1 MSDQNAIQTGNEGS
15 LLDTFR
21 NYLIK
26 VKSGETGSLPALLGL
41 LILVTIFAVA
51 NPIFLK
57 PINFA
62 NLLTQTATVTT
73 LAMGL
78 TFVLLLGEIDLA
90 AGVTAG
96 LSAAFLAVSM
106 SNYGVAWPLAV
117 LIAISLG
124 TLVGFI
130 IGLLVAKVGIPS
142 FVVTLAVFL
151 GFQGLQL
158 VVIGKGGLIG
168 IKAGPILAIMNSPMP
183 LSFGWLL
190 LGVIFVSYLLSS
202 LFSRRKRAASGQQN
216 KPIGL
221 VIIKSLTILIL
232 GSAVIFYLNI
242 ERGPNPEIFSL
253 RGVPYVV
260 PIVMILLAGG
270 TFVLNR
276 TKFGRHVYAVGG
288 NAEAARRAGIRVAR
302 VRVTVFM
309 ICSTFAGIAGILLSS
324 RQASVDAAA
333 GRSIVLSA
341 IAAAVVGG
349 VSLFGGRGRLSDA
362 VIGGFVIAVID
373 NGLGLIGLASG
384 LNLAITGA
392 VLLLAATADAIS
404 RRKSRA
410 GN

>member
-1 MSDQNAIQTGNEGS
+1 VSNQTTIQTGNEGS
-15 LLDTFR
+15 FLDAGR
-21 NYLIK
+21 NYLNR
-26 VKSGETGSLPALLGL
+26 VKGGETGSLPALLGL
-41 LILVTIFAVA
+41 VILATIFAVA

-78 TFVLLLGEIDLA
+78 TFVLLLGEIDLS

-96 LSAAFLAVSM
+96 LSAAFLAITM
-106 SNYGVAWPLAV
+106 SEYGVAWPIAAV
-117 LIAISLG
+117 IAISLG
-124 TLVGFI
+124 MLIGLL

-142 FVVTLAVFL
+142 FVVTLAAFL
-151 GFQGLQL
+151 AFQGLQL
-158 VVIGKGGLIG
+158 VVVGKGGLIG
-168 IKAGPILAIMNSPMP
+168 IDAPPILAIMNTPMP
-183 LSFGWLL
+183 LIFGWIL
-190 LGVIFVSYLLSS
+190 LGLIILIYVGTSIYTRVQ
-202 LFSRRKRAASGQQN
+202 RAGSGQQN
-216 KPIGL
+216 KPIGIL
-221 VIIKSLTILIL
+221 VFRSIALIVVGAGFVSILNL
-232 GSAVIFYLNI
+232 
-242 ERGPNPEIFSL
+242 ERGANPAVTSL

-260 PIVMILLAGG
+260 PIVLILLAAG

-288 NAEAARRAGIRVAR
+288 NAEAARRAGIQVSR
-302 VRVTVFM
+302 VRITVFM
-309 ICSTFAGIAGILLSS
+309 ISSTFAGIAGILMAS

-349 VSLFGGRGRLSDA
+349 VSLFGGKGRLSDA

-384 LNLAITGA
+384 LNLAITGG
-392 VLLLAATADAIS
+392 VLLLAATADAITS
-404 RRKSRA
+404 RKSRTS
-410 GN
+410 

>member
-1 MSDQNAIQTGNEGS
+1 MSNQNAIQTGNEGS
-15 LLDTFR
+15 FLDAGR
-21 NYLIK
+21 NYIAR
-26 VKSGETGSLPALLGL
+26 VKGGETGSLPALLGL
-41 LILVTIFAVA
+41 MILATIFAVA

-96 LSAAFLAVSM
+96 LSAAFLAISM

-117 LIAISLG
+117 IIAISLG
-124 TLVGFI
+124 MLIGFL
-130 IGLLVAKVGIPS
+130 IGVLVAKVGIPS
-142 FVVTLAVFL
+142 FVVTLAAFL
-151 GFQGLQL
+151 AFQGLQL
-158 VVIGKGGLIG
+158 VVVGKGGLIG
-168 IKAGPILAIMNSPMP
+168 IDAPPILAIMNTPMP
-183 LSFGWLL
+183 IAFGWILL
-190 LGVIFVSYLLSS
+190 TVIVLLYVGSA
-202 LFSRRKRAASGQQN
+202 LYSRRQRIASGQLN
-216 KPIGL
+216 KPMGIL
-221 VIIKSLTILIL
+221 VFRSLTILMV
-232 GSAVIFYLNI
+232 GAGFVSFLNL
-242 ERGPNPEIFSL
+242 ERGANPAVTSL
-253 RGVPYVV
+253 KGVPYVV
-260 PIVMILLAGG
+260 PIVLILLAAG

-288 NAEAARRAGIRVAR
+288 NAEAARRAGIQVSR
-302 VRVTVFM
+302 VRIKVFM
-309 ICSTFAGIAGILLSS
+309 ISSSFAGIAGILMAS

-333 GRSIVLSA
+333 GRSIVLNA

-384 LNLAITGA
+384 LNLAITGG
-392 VLLLAATADAIS
+392 VLLLAATADAITS
-404 RRKSRA
+404 RKSRTS
-410 GN
+410 

>member
-1 MSDQNAIQTGNEGS
+1 MSNQNAIQTGNEGS
-15 LLDTFR
+15 FLEAGRDYFR
-21 NYLIK
+21 RI
-26 VKSGETGSLPALLGL
+26 KSGETGSLPALLGL
-41 LILVTIFAVA
+41 VILATIFALA

-62 NLLTQTATVTT
+62 NLLTQAATVIT

-78 TFVLLLGEIDLA
+78 TFVLLLGEIDLS

-106 SNYGVAWPLAV
+106 ASYGVPWPFAV
-117 LIAISLG
+117 VISLILG
-124 TLVGFI
+124 MFIGFM

-151 GFQGLQL
+151 AFQGLQL
-158 VVIGKGGLIG
+158 VVVGKGGLIG
-168 IKAGPILAIMNSPMP
+168 IDAPPILAIMNRPMP
-183 LSFGWLL
+183 LSFGWILL
-190 LGVIFVSYLLSS
+190 LIILVVYVITSII
-202 LFSRRKRAASGQQN
+202 SRRQRSNSGQQN
-216 KPIGL
+216 KPL
-221 VIIKSLTILIL
+221 SLVVFKAVIILVVGGALVS
-232 GSAVIFYLNI
+232 FLNL
-242 ERGPNPEIFSL
+242 ERGANPAVTSL
-253 RGVPYVV
+253 KGVPYVV
-260 PIVMILLAGG
+260 PIVILLLAGG

-288 NAEAARRAGIRVAR
+288 NAEAARRAGIRVSR
-302 VRVTVFM
+302 VRITVFM
-309 ICSTFAGIAGILLSS
+309 ISSTFAGIAGILLAS

-349 VSLFGGRGRLSDA
+349 VSLFGGRGKLTDA

-384 LNLAITGA
+384 LNLAITGG
-392 VLLLAATADAIS
+392 VLLLAATADAITS
-404 RRKSRA
+404 RKSKTS
-410 GN
+410 

>member
-1 MSDQNAIQTGNEGS
+1 MSNQNAIQTGNEGS
-15 LLDTFR
+15 FLDAGR
-21 NYLIK
+21 NYIAR
-26 VKSGETGSLPALLGL
+26 VKGGETGSLPALLGL
-41 LILVTIFAVA
+41 VILATIFAVA

-96 LSAAFLAVSM
+96 LSAAFLAITM
-106 SNYGVAWPLAV
+106 SEYGFAWPIAAV
-117 LIAISLG
+117 IAIS
-124 TLVGFI
+124 VGMFI
-130 IGLLVAKVGIPS
+130 GFVIGLLVAKVGIPS
-142 FVVTLAVFL
+142 FVVTLAAFL
-151 GFQGLQL
+151 AFQGLQL
-158 VVIGKGGLIG
+158 VVVGKGGLIG
-168 IKAGPILAIMNSPMP
+168 IDAPPILAIMNTPMP
-183 LSFGWLL
+183 IAFGWILL
-190 LGVIFVSYLLSS
+190 IIIFALYLGTALY
-202 LFSRRKRAASGQQN
+202 SRRQRSASGQQN
-216 KPIGL
+216 KPLG
-221 VIIKSLTILIL
+221 ILIFRSAAIL
-232 GSAVIFYLNI
+232 VVGSAFVSFLNL
-242 ERGPNPEIFSL
+242 ERGANPAVTSL
-253 RGVPYVV
+253 KGVPYVV
-260 PIVMILLAGG
+260 PIVLILLGAG

-288 NAEAARRAGIRVAR
+288 NAEAARRAGIQVSR
-302 VRVTVFM
+302 VRITVFM
-309 ICSTFAGIAGILLSS
+309 ISSTFAGIAGILMAS

-384 LNLAITGA
+384 LNLAITGG
-392 VLLLAATADAIS
+392 VLLLAATADAITS
-404 RRKSRA
+404 RKSRTS
-410 GN
+410 

>member
-1 MSDQNAIQTGNEGS
+1 MSNQSTIQTGNEGS
-15 LLDTFR
+15 FLDAGR
-21 NYLIK
+21 NYIAR
-26 VKSGETGSLPALLGL
+26 VKGGETGSLPALLGL
-41 LILVTIFAVA
+41 IILATLFAAA

-96 LSAAFLAVSM
+96 LSAAFLAISM

-117 LIAISLG
+117 VIAISLG
-124 TLVGFI
+124 MLIGFL

-142 FVVTLAVFL
+142 FVVTLAAFL
-151 GFQGLQL
+151 AFQGLQL
-158 VVIGKGGLIG
+158 VVVGKGGLIG
-168 IKAGPILAIMNSPMP
+168 IDAPPILAIMNTPMP
-183 LSFGWLL
+183 IAFGWILL
-190 LGVIFVSYLLSS
+190 TVIFLLYVGSA
-202 LFSRRKRAASGQQN
+202 LYSRRQRIASGQQN
-216 KPIGL
+216 KPMGIL
-221 VIIKSLTILIL
+221 VFRSLTILIV
-232 GSAVIFYLNI
+232 GSGFVSFLNL
-242 ERGPNPEIFSL
+242 ERGANPAVTSL
-253 RGVPYVV
+253 KGVPYVV
-260 PIVMILLAGG
+260 PIVLILLAAG

-288 NAEAARRAGIRVAR
+288 NAEAARRAGIQVSR
-302 VRVTVFM
+302 VRIKVFM
-309 ICSTFAGIAGILLSS
+309 ISSSFAGIAGILMAS

-333 GRSIVLSA
+333 GRSIVLNA

-384 LNLAITGA
+384 LNLAITGG
-392 VLLLAATADAIS
+392 VLLLAATADAITS
-404 RRKSRA
+404 RKSRTS
-410 GN
+410 

>member
-1 MSDQNAIQTGNEGS
+1 MSNQNTIQTGNEGS
-15 LLDTFR
+15 FLDAGR
-21 NYLIK
+21 NYIAR
-26 VKSGETGSLPALLGL
+26 VKGGETGSLPALLGL
-41 LILVTIFAVA
+41 VILATIFAVA

-96 LSAAFLAVSM
+96 LSAAFLAITM
-106 SNYGVAWPLAV
+106 SEYGIAWPLAV
-117 LIAISLG
+117 VIAIS
-124 TLVGFI
+124 VGMI
-130 IGLLVAKVGIPS
+130 TGLLIGLLVAKVGIPS
-142 FVVTLAVFL
+142 FVVTLAAFL
-151 GFQGLQL
+151 AFQGLQL
-158 VVIGKGGLIG
+158 VVVGQGGLIG
-168 IKAGPILAIMNSPMP
+168 IDAPPILAIMNTPMP
-183 LSFGWLL
+183 LAFGWTLL
-190 LGVIFVSYLLSS
+190 IIIFALYVGTS
-202 LFSRRKRAASGQQN
+202 LYSRRQRSASGQQN
-216 KPIGL
+216 KPLG
-221 VIIKSLTILIL
+221 ILIFKSVAIL
-232 GSAVIFYLNI
+232 VAGSAFVSFLNL
-242 ERGPNPEIFSL
+242 ERGANPAVTSL
-253 RGVPYVV
+253 KGVPYVV
-260 PIVMILLAGG
+260 PIVLILLAGG

-288 NAEAARRAGIRVAR
+288 NAEAARRAGIQVSR
-302 VRVTVFM
+302 VRITVFM
-309 ICSTFAGIAGILLSS
+309 ISSTFAGVAGILMAS

-384 LNLAITGA
+384 LNLAITGG
-392 VLLLAATADAIS
+392 VLLLAATADAITS
-404 RRKSRA
+404 RKSRTT
-410 GN
+410 

>member
-1 MSDQNAIQTGNEGS
+1 MSNQNIIQTGNEGS
-15 LLDTFR
+15 FLDAGK
-21 NYLIK
+21 NYINR
-26 VKSGETGSLPALLGL
+26 VKGGETGSLPALLGL
-41 LILVTIFAVA
+41 VILATIFAVA

-78 TFVLLLGEIDLA
+78 TFVLLLGEIDLS

-96 LSAAFLAVSM
+96 LSAAFLAITM
-106 SNYGVAWPLAV
+106 SEYGVAWPIAAV
-117 LIAISLG
+117 IAILLG
-124 TLVGFI
+124 MMIGFL

-142 FVVTLAVFL
+142 FVVTLAAFL
-151 GFQGLQL
+151 AFQGLQL
-158 VVIGKGGLIG
+158 VVVGKGGLIG
-168 IKAGPILAIMNSPMP
+168 IDAPPILAIMNTPMP
-183 LSFGWLL
+183 LIFGWILL
-190 LGVIFVSYLLSS
+190 TVIVVIYLGTSIYT
-202 LFSRRKRAASGQQN
+202 RIQRAASGQQN
-216 KPIGL
+216 KPIG
-221 VIIKSLTILIL
+221 ILIFRTIAL
-232 GSAVIFYLNI
+232 VVIGIGFVSFLNL
-242 ERGPNPEIFSL
+242 ERGANPAVTSL

-260 PIVMILLAGG
+260 PIVLILLAAG

-288 NAEAARRAGIRVAR
+288 NAEAARRAGIQVSR
-302 VRVTVFM
+302 VRITVFM
-309 ICSTFAGIAGILLSS
+309 ISSTFAGIAGILMAS

-349 VSLFGGRGRLSDA
+349 VSLFGGKGRLSDA

-384 LNLAITGA
+384 LNLAITGG
-392 VLLLAATADAIS
+392 VLLLAATADAITS
-404 RRKSRA
+404 RKSRA
-410 GN
+410 S

>member
-1 MSDQNAIQTGNEGS
+1 MSNQTTIQTGNEGS
-15 LLDTFR
+15 FLDAGR
-21 NYLIK
+21 NYLNR
-26 VKSGETGSLPALLGL
+26 VKGGETGSLPALLGL
-41 LILVTIFAVA
+41 VILATIFAVA

-78 TFVLLLGEIDLA
+78 TFVLLLGEIDLS

-96 LSAAFLAVSM
+96 LSAAFLAITM
-106 SNYGVAWPLAV
+106 SEYGVAWPIAAV
-117 LIAISLG
+117 IAISLG
-124 TLVGFI
+124 MLIGLL

-142 FVVTLAVFL
+142 FVVTLAAFL
-151 GFQGLQL
+151 AFQGLQL
-158 VVIGKGGLIG
+158 VVVGKGGLIG
-168 IKAGPILAIMNSPMP
+168 IDAPPILAIMNTPMP
-183 LSFGWLL
+183 LIFGWIL
-190 LGVIFVSYLLSS
+190 LGLIILIYVGTSIYTRVQ
-202 LFSRRKRAASGQQN
+202 RAASGQQN
-216 KPIGL
+216 KPIGIL
-221 VIIKSLTILIL
+221 VFRSIALIVVGAGFVSILNL
-232 GSAVIFYLNI
+232 
-242 ERGPNPEIFSL
+242 ERGANPAVTSL

-260 PIVMILLAGG
+260 PIVLILLAAG

-288 NAEAARRAGIRVAR
+288 NAEAARRAGIQVSR
-302 VRVTVFM
+302 VRITVFM
-309 ICSTFAGIAGILLSS
+309 ISSTFAGIAGILMAS

-349 VSLFGGRGRLSDA
+349 VSLFGGKGRLSDA

-384 LNLAITGA
+384 LNLAITGG
-392 VLLLAATADAIS
+392 VLLLAATADAITS
-404 RRKSRA
+404 RKSKTS
-410 GN
+410 

>member
-1 MSDQNAIQTGNEGS
+1 MNNQTTIQTGNEGS
-15 LLDTFR
+15 FLDAGR
-21 NYLIK
+21 NYIAR
-26 VKSGETGSLPALLGL
+26 VKGGETGSLPALLGL
-41 LILVTIFAVA
+41 IILATLFAAA

-96 LSAAFLAVSM
+96 LSAAFLAISM

-117 LIAISLG
+117 VIAISLG
-124 TLVGFI
+124 MLIGFL
-130 IGLLVAKVGIPS
+130 IGVLVAKVGIPS
-142 FVVTLAVFL
+142 FVVTLAAFL
-151 GFQGLQL
+151 AFQGLQL
-158 VVIGKGGLIG
+158 VVVGKGGLIG
-168 IKAGPILAIMNSPMP
+168 IDAPPILAIMNTPMP
-183 LSFGWLL
+183 IAFGWILL
-190 LGVIFVSYLLSS
+190 TVIFLLYVGSA
-202 LFSRRKRAASGQQN
+202 LYSRRQRTSSGQPN
-216 KPIGL
+216 KPMGIL
-221 VIIKSLTILIL
+221 VFRSLAILIV
-232 GSAVIFYLNI
+232 GVGFVSFLNL
-242 ERGPNPEIFSL
+242 ERGANPAVTSL
-253 RGVPYVV
+253 KGVPYVV
-260 PIVMILLAGG
+260 PIVLILLAAG

-288 NAEAARRAGIRVAR
+288 NAEAARRAGIQVSR
-302 VRVTVFM
+302 VRIKVFM
-309 ICSTFAGIAGILLSS
+309 ISSSFAGIAGILMAS

-333 GRSIVLSA
+333 GRSIVLNA

-384 LNLAITGA
+384 LNLAITGG
-392 VLLLAATADAIS
+392 VLLLAATADAITS
-404 RRKSRA
+404 RKSRTS
-410 GN
+410 

>member
-1 MSDQNAIQTGNEGS
+1 VSNQNIIQTGNEGS
-15 LLDTFR
+15 FLDAGK
-21 NYLIK
+21 NYINR
-26 VKSGETGSLPALLGL
+26 VKGGETGSLPALLGL
-41 LILVTIFAVA
+41 VILATIFAVA

-78 TFVLLLGEIDLA
+78 TFVLLLGEIDLS

-96 LSAAFLAVSM
+96 LSAAFLAITM
-106 SNYGVAWPLAV
+106 SEYGVAWPIAAV
-117 LIAISLG
+117 IAILLG
-124 TLVGFI
+124 MMIGFL

-142 FVVTLAVFL
+142 FVVTLAAFL
-151 GFQGLQL
+151 AFQGLQL
-158 VVIGKGGLIG
+158 VVVGKGGLIG
-168 IKAGPILAIMNSPMP
+168 IDAPPILAIMNTPMP
-183 LSFGWLL
+183 LIFGWILL
-190 LGVIFVSYLLSS
+190 AVIVVIYLGTSIYT
-202 LFSRRKRAASGQQN
+202 RIQRAASGQQN
-216 KPIGL
+216 KPIG
-221 VIIKSLTILIL
+221 ILIFRTIAL
-232 GSAVIFYLNI
+232 VVIGIGFVSFLNL
-242 ERGPNPEIFSL
+242 ERGANPAVTSL

-260 PIVMILLAGG
+260 PIVLILLAAG

-288 NAEAARRAGIRVAR
+288 NAEAARRAGIQVSR
-302 VRVTVFM
+302 VRITVFM
-309 ICSTFAGIAGILLSS
+309 ISSSFAGIAGILMAS

-349 VSLFGGRGRLSDA
+349 VSLFGGKGRLSDA

-384 LNLAITGA
+384 LNLAITGG
-392 VLLLAATADAIS
+392 VLLLAATADAITS
-404 RRKSRA
+404 RRSRTS
-410 GN
+410 

>member
-1 MSDQNAIQTGNEGS
+1 MSNQSTIQTGNEGS
-15 LLDTFR
+15 FLDAGR
-21 NYLIK
+21 NYIAR
-26 VKSGETGSLPALLGL
+26 VKGGETGSLPALLGL
-41 LILVTIFAVA
+41 IILATLFAAA

-96 LSAAFLAVSM
+96 LSAAFLAISM

-117 LIAISLG
+117 VIAISLG
-124 TLVGFI
+124 MLIGFL
-130 IGLLVAKVGIPS
+130 IGVLVAKVGIPS
-142 FVVTLAVFL
+142 FVVTLAAFL
-151 GFQGLQL
+151 AFQGLQL
-158 VVIGKGGLIG
+158 VVVGKGGLIG
-168 IKAGPILAIMNSPMP
+168 IDAPPILAIMNTPMP
-183 LSFGWLL
+183 IAFGWILL
-190 LGVIFVSYLLSS
+190 TVIFLLYVGSA
-202 LFSRRKRAASGQQN
+202 LYSRRQRTSSGQPN
-216 KPIGL
+216 KPMGIL
-221 VIIKSLTILIL
+221 VFRSLTILIV
-232 GSAVIFYLNI
+232 GSGFVSFLNL
-242 ERGPNPEIFSL
+242 ERGANPAVTSL
-253 RGVPYVV
+253 KGVPYVV
-260 PIVMILLAGG
+260 PIVLILLAAG

-288 NAEAARRAGIRVAR
+288 NAEAARRAGIQVSR
-302 VRVTVFM
+302 VRIKVFM
-309 ICSTFAGIAGILLSS
+309 ISSSFAGIAGILMAS

-333 GRSIVLSA
+333 GRSIVLNA

-384 LNLAITGA
+384 LNLAITGG
-392 VLLLAATADAIS
+392 VLLLAATADAITS
-404 RRKSRA
+404 RKSRTS
-410 GN
+410 

>member
-1 MSDQNAIQTGNEGS
+1 MSNQNTIQTGNEGS
-15 LLDTFR
+15 FLDAGK
-21 NYLIK
+21 NYINR
-26 VKSGETGSLPALLGL
+26 VKGGETGSLPALLGL
-41 LILVTIFAVA
+41 VILATIFAVA

-78 TFVLLLGEIDLA
+78 TFVLLLGEIDLS

-96 LSAAFLAVSM
+96 LSAAFLAVTM
-106 SNYGVAWPLAV
+106 SQYGVSWPIAAV
-117 LIAISLG
+117 IAI
-124 TLVGFI
+124 LVGMLIGFL

-142 FVVTLAVFL
+142 FVVTLAAFL
-151 GFQGLQL
+151 AFQGLQL
-158 VVIGKGGLIG
+158 VVVGKGGLIG
-168 IKAGPILAIMNSPMP
+168 IDAPPILAIMNTPMP
-183 LSFGWLL
+183 LAFGWILL
-190 LGVIFVSYLLSS
+190 IIIFTLYVGSS
-202 LFSRRKRAASGQQN
+202 LYSRRQRTASGQQN
-216 KPIGL
+216 KPLGIL
-221 VIIKSLTILIL
+221 IFRSATILVV
-232 GSAVIFYLNI
+232 GSAFVSFLNL
-242 ERGPNPEIFSL
+242 ERGANPAVTSL
-253 RGVPYVV
+253 KGVPYVV
-260 PIVMILLAGG
+260 PIVLILLAAG

-288 NAEAARRAGIRVAR
+288 NAEAARRAGIQVSR
-302 VRVTVFM
+302 VRITVFM
-309 ICSTFAGIAGILLSS
+309 ISSTFAGIAGILMAS

-384 LNLAITGA
+384 LNLAITGG
-392 VLLLAATADAIS
+392 VLLLAATADAITS
-404 RRKSRA
+404 RKSRTS
-410 GN
+410 

>member
-1 MSDQNAIQTGNEGS
+1 MSNQNTIQTGNEGS
-15 LLDTFR
+15 FLDAGR
-21 NYLIK
+21 NYLNR
-26 VKSGETGSLPALLGL
+26 VKGGETGSLPALLGL
-41 LILVTIFAVA
+41 VILATIFAVA

-78 TFVLLLGEIDLA
+78 TFVLLLGEIDLS

-96 LSAAFLAVSM
+96 LSAAFLAITM
-106 SNYGVAWPLAV
+106 SEYGVAWPIAAV
-117 LIAISLG
+117 IAISLG
-124 TLVGFI
+124 MLIGLL

-142 FVVTLAVFL
+142 FVVTLAAFL
-151 GFQGLQL
+151 AFQGLQL
-158 VVIGKGGLIG
+158 VVVGKGGLIG
-168 IKAGPILAIMNSPMP
+168 IDAPPILAIMNTPMP
-183 LSFGWLL
+183 LIFGWIL
-190 LGVIFVSYLLSS
+190 LGLIVLIYVGTSIYT
-202 LFSRRKRAASGQQN
+202 RVQRAASGQQN
-216 KPIGL
+216 KPIGIL
-221 VIIKSLTILIL
+221 VFRSIALIVVGAGFVSILNL
-232 GSAVIFYLNI
+232 
-242 ERGPNPEIFSL
+242 ERGANPAVTSL

-260 PIVMILLAGG
+260 PIVLILLAAG

-288 NAEAARRAGIRVAR
+288 NAEAARRAGIQVSR
-302 VRVTVFM
+302 VRITVFM
-309 ICSTFAGIAGILLSS
+309 ISSTFAGIAGILMAS

-349 VSLFGGRGRLSDA
+349 VSLFGGKGRLSDA

-384 LNLAITGA
+384 LNLAITGG
-392 VLLLAATADAIS
+392 VLLLAATADAITS
-404 RRKSRA
+404 RKSRTS
-410 GN
+410 

>member
-1 MSDQNAIQTGNEGS
+1 MNNQTTIQTGNEGS
-15 LLDTFR
+15 FLDAGR
-21 NYLIK
+21 NYIAR
-26 VKSGETGSLPALLGL
+26 VKGGETGSLPALLGL
-41 LILVTIFAVA
+41 IILATLFAAA

-96 LSAAFLAVSM
+96 LSAAFLAISM

-117 LIAISLG
+117 VIAISLG
-124 TLVGFI
+124 MLIGFL
-130 IGLLVAKVGIPS
+130 IGVLVAKVGIPS
-142 FVVTLAVFL
+142 FVVTLAAFL
-151 GFQGLQL
+151 AFQGLQL
-158 VVIGKGGLIG
+158 VVVGKGGLIG
-168 IKAGPILAIMNSPMP
+168 IDAPPILAIMNTPMP
-183 LSFGWLL
+183 IAFGWILL
-190 LGVIFVSYLLSS
+190 TVIFLLYVGSA
-202 LFSRRKRAASGQQN
+202 LYSRRQRTSSGQPN
-216 KPIGL
+216 KPMGIL
-221 VIIKSLTILIL
+221 VFRSLTILIV
-232 GSAVIFYLNI
+232 GVGFVSFLNL
-242 ERGPNPEIFSL
+242 ERGANPAVTSL
-253 RGVPYVV
+253 KGVPYVV
-260 PIVMILLAGG
+260 PIVLILLAAG

-288 NAEAARRAGIRVAR
+288 NAEAARRAGIQVSR
-302 VRVTVFM
+302 VRIKVFM
-309 ICSTFAGIAGILLSS
+309 ISSSFAGIAGILMAS

-333 GRSIVLSA
+333 GRSIVLNA

-384 LNLAITGA
+384 LNLAITGG
-392 VLLLAATADAIS
+392 VLLLAATADAITS
-404 RRKSRA
+404 RKSRTS
-410 GN
+410 

>member
-1 MSDQNAIQTGNEGS
+1 MSNPNAIQTGNEGS
-15 LLDTFR
+15 FLDAGR
-21 NYLIK
+21 NYIAR
-26 VKSGETGSLPALLGL
+26 VKGGETGSLPALLGL
-41 LILVTIFAVA
+41 VILATIFAVA

-96 LSAAFLAVSM
+96 LSAAFLAITM
-106 SNYGVAWPLAV
+106 SEYGFAWPIAAV
-117 LIAISLG
+117 IAIS
-124 TLVGFI
+124 VGMFI
-130 IGLLVAKVGIPS
+130 GFVIGLLVAKVGIPS
-142 FVVTLAVFL
+142 FVVTLAAFL
-151 GFQGLQL
+151 AFQGLQL
-158 VVIGKGGLIG
+158 VVVGKGGLIG
-168 IKAGPILAIMNSPMP
+168 IDAPPILAIMNTPMP
-183 LSFGWLL
+183 IAFGWILL
-190 LGVIFVSYLLSS
+190 IIIFALYLSTALY
-202 LFSRRKRAASGQQN
+202 SRRQRSASGQQN
-216 KPIGL
+216 KPLG
-221 VIIKSLTILIL
+221 ILIFRSAAIL
-232 GSAVIFYLNI
+232 VAGSAFVSFLNL
-242 ERGPNPEIFSL
+242 ERGANPAVTSL

-260 PIVMILLAGG
+260 PIVLILLAAG

-288 NAEAARRAGIRVAR
+288 NAEAARRAGIQVSR
-302 VRVTVFM
+302 VRITVFM
-309 ICSTFAGIAGILLSS
+309 ISSTFAGIAGILMAS

-384 LNLAITGA
+384 LNLAITGG
-392 VLLLAATADAIS
+392 VLLLAATADAITS
-404 RRKSRA
+404 RKSRTS
-410 GN
+410 

>member
-1 MSDQNAIQTGNEGS
+1 MSNQNIIQTGNEGS
-15 LLDTFR
+15 FLDAGK
-21 NYLIK
+21 NYINR
-26 VKSGETGSLPALLGL
+26 VKGGETGSLPALLGL
-41 LILVTIFAVA
+41 VILATIFAVA

-78 TFVLLLGEIDLA
+78 TFVLLLGEIDLS

-96 LSAAFLAVSM
+96 LSAAFLAITM
-106 SNYGVAWPLAV
+106 SEYGVAWPIAAV
-117 LIAISLG
+117 IAILLG
-124 TLVGFI
+124 MMIGFL

-142 FVVTLAVFL
+142 FVVTLAAFL
-151 GFQGLQL
+151 AFQGLQL
-158 VVIGKGGLIG
+158 VVVGKGGLIG
-168 IKAGPILAIMNSPMP
+168 IDAPPILAIMNTPMP
-183 LSFGWLL
+183 LIFGWILL
-190 LGVIFVSYLLSS
+190 AVIVVIYLGTSIYT
-202 LFSRRKRAASGQQN
+202 RIQRAASGQQN
-216 KPIGL
+216 KPIG
-221 VIIKSLTILIL
+221 ILIFRTIAL
-232 GSAVIFYLNI
+232 VVIGIGFVSFLNL
-242 ERGPNPEIFSL
+242 ERGANPAVTSL

-260 PIVMILLAGG
+260 PIVLILLAAG

-288 NAEAARRAGIRVAR
+288 NAEAARRAGIQVSR
-302 VRVTVFM
+302 VRITVFM
-309 ICSTFAGIAGILLSS
+309 ISSSFAGIAGILMAS

-349 VSLFGGRGRLSDA
+349 VSLFGGKGRLSDA

-384 LNLAITGA
+384 LNLAITGG
-392 VLLLAATADAIS
+392 VLLLAATADAITS
-404 RRKSRA
+404 RRSRTS
-410 GN
+410 

>member
-1 MSDQNAIQTGNEGS
+1 MSNQNAIQTGNEGS
-15 LLDTFR
+15 FLDAGR
-21 NYLIK
+21 NYIAK
-26 VKSGETGSLPALLGL
+26 VKGGETGSLPALLGL
-41 LILVTIFAVA
+41 VILATIFAIA

-96 LSAAFLAVSM
+96 LSAAFLAVAM
-106 SNYGVAWPLAV
+106 FEYGISWPIAV
-117 LIAISLG
+117 VIAIGLG
-124 TLVGFI
+124 MLIGFL
-130 IGLLVAKVGIPS
+130 IGVLVAKVGIPS
-142 FVVTLAVFL
+142 FVVTLAAFL
-151 GFQGLQL
+151 AFQGLQL

-168 IKAGPILAIMNSPMP
+168 IKADPILAIMNKPMP
-183 LSFGWLL
+183 LLFGWILL
-190 LGVIFVSYLLSS
+190 AIILLFYVGTS
-202 LFSRRKRAASGQQN
+202 LYSRRQRNSSGQQN
-216 KPIGL
+216 KPLG
-221 VIIKSLTILIL
+221 ILIFRSVAIIII
-232 GSAVIFYLNI
+232 GGGFVSFLNL
-242 ERGPNPEIFSL
+242 ERGANPAVTSL
-253 RGVPYVV
+253 KGVPYVV
-260 PIVMILLAGG
+260 PIVLILLAAG

-288 NAEAARRAGIRVAR
+288 NAEAARRAGIQVSR
-302 VRVTVFM
+302 VRITVFM
-309 ICSTFAGIAGILLSS
+309 ISSTFAGIAGILLAS

-384 LNLAITGA
+384 LNLAITGG
-392 VLLLAATADAIS
+392 VLLLAATADAITS
-404 RRKSRA
+404 RKSRTS
-410 GN
+410 

>member
-1 MSDQNAIQTGNEGS
+1 MSNPNAIQTGNEGS
-15 LLDTFR
+15 FLDAGR
-21 NYLIK
+21 NYIAR
-26 VKSGETGSLPALLGL
+26 VKGGETGSLPALLGL
-41 LILVTIFAVA
+41 VILATIFAVA

-96 LSAAFLAVSM
+96 LSAAFLAITM
-106 SNYGVAWPLAV
+106 SEYGFAWPIAAV
-117 LIAISLG
+117 IAIS
-124 TLVGFI
+124 VGMFI
-130 IGLLVAKVGIPS
+130 GFVIGLLVAKVGIPS
-142 FVVTLAVFL
+142 FVVTLAAFL
-151 GFQGLQL
+151 AFQGLQL
-158 VVIGKGGLIG
+158 VVVGKGGLIG
-168 IKAGPILAIMNSPMP
+168 IDAPPILAII
-183 LSFGWLL
+183 
-190 LGVIFVSYLLSS
+190 LGILIFRSATILVAGSAFVS
-202 LFSRRKRAASGQQN
+202 F
-216 KPIGL
+216 
-221 VIIKSLTILIL
+221 
-232 GSAVIFYLNI
+232 LNL
-242 ERGPNPEIFSL
+242 ERGANPAVTSL

-260 PIVMILLAGG
+260 PIVLILLAAG

-288 NAEAARRAGIRVAR
+288 NAEAARRAGIQVSR
-302 VRVTVFM
+302 VRITVFM
-309 ICSTFAGIAGILLSS
+309 ISSTFAGIAGILMAS

-384 LNLAITGA
+384 LNLAITGG
-392 VLLLAATADAIS
+392 VLLLAATADAITS
-404 RRKSRA
+404 RKSRTS
-410 GN
+410 

>member
-1 MSDQNAIQTGNEGS
+1 MSNQTTIQTGNEGS
-15 LLDTFR
+15 FLDAGR
-21 NYLIK
+21 NYLNR
-26 VKSGETGSLPALLGL
+26 VKGGETGSLPALLGL
-41 LILVTIFAVA
+41 VILATIFAVA

-78 TFVLLLGEIDLA
+78 TFVLLLGEIDLS

-96 LSAAFLAVSM
+96 LSAAFLAITM
-106 SNYGVAWPLAV
+106 SEYGVAWPIAAV
-117 LIAISLG
+117 IAISLG
-124 TLVGFI
+124 MLIGLL

-142 FVVTLAVFL
+142 FVVTLAAFL
-151 GFQGLQL
+151 AFQGLQL
-158 VVIGKGGLIG
+158 VVVGKGGLIG
-168 IKAGPILAIMNSPMP
+168 IDAPPILAIMNTPMP
-183 LSFGWLL
+183 LIFGWIL
-190 LGVIFVSYLLSS
+190 LGLIILIYVGTSIYTRVQ
-202 LFSRRKRAASGQQN
+202 RAASGQQN
-216 KPIGL
+216 KPIGIL
-221 VIIKSLTILIL
+221 VFRSIALIVVGAGFVSILNL
-232 GSAVIFYLNI
+232 
-242 ERGPNPEIFSL
+242 ERGANPAVTSL

-260 PIVMILLAGG
+260 PIVLILLAAG

-288 NAEAARRAGIRVAR
+288 NAEAARRAGIQVSR
-302 VRVTVFM
+302 VRITVFM
-309 ICSTFAGIAGILLSS
+309 ISSTFAGIAGILMAS

-349 VSLFGGRGRLSDA
+349 VSLFGGKGRLSDA

-384 LNLAITGA
+384 LNLAITGG
-392 VLLLAATADAIS
+392 VLLLAATADAITS
-404 RRKSRA
+404 RKSRTS
-410 GN
+410 

>member
-1 MSDQNAIQTGNEGS
+1 MSNQNTIQTGNEGS
-15 LLDTFR
+15 FLDAGR
-21 NYLIK
+21 NYIAR
-26 VKSGETGSLPALLGL
+26 VKGGETGSLPALLGL
-41 LILVTIFAVA
+41 IILATLFAAA

-96 LSAAFLAVSM
+96 LSAAFLAISM

-117 LIAISLG
+117 VIAISLG
-124 TLVGFI
+124 MLIGFL
-130 IGLLVAKVGIPS
+130 IGVLVAKVGIPS
-142 FVVTLAVFL
+142 FVVTLAAFL
-151 GFQGLQL
+151 AFQGLQL
-158 VVIGKGGLIG
+158 VVVGKGGLIG
-168 IKAGPILAIMNSPMP
+168 IDAPPILAIMNTPMP
-183 LSFGWLL
+183 ISFGWILL
-190 LGVIFVSYLLSS
+190 AVIFVLYVGSALY
-202 LFSRRKRAASGQQN
+202 SRRQRTSSGQPN
-216 KPIGL
+216 KPMGIL
-221 VIIKSLTILIL
+221 VFRSLAILIV
-232 GSAVIFYLNI
+232 GVGFVRFLNL
-242 ERGPNPEIFSL
+242 ERGANPAVTSL
-253 RGVPYVV
+253 KGVPYVV
-260 PIVMILLAGG
+260 PIVLILLAAG

-288 NAEAARRAGIRVAR
+288 NAEAARRAGIQVSR
-302 VRVTVFM
+302 VRIKVFM
-309 ICSTFAGIAGILLSS
+309 ISSSFAGIAGILMAS

-333 GRSIVLSA
+333 GRSIVLNA

-384 LNLAITGA
+384 LNLAITGG
-392 VLLLAATADAIS
+392 VLLLAATADAITS
-404 RRKSRA
+404 RKSRTS
-410 GN
+410 

>member
-1 MSDQNAIQTGNEGS
+1 MSNQNTIQTGNEGS
-15 LLDTFR
+15 FLDAGR
-21 NYLIK
+21 NYIAR
-26 VKSGETGSLPALLGL
+26 VKGGETGSLPALLGL
-41 LILVTIFAVA
+41 VILATIFAVA

-96 LSAAFLAVSM
+96 LSAAFLAITM
-106 SNYGVAWPLAV
+106 SEYGIAWPLAV
-117 LIAISLG
+117 VIAIS
-124 TLVGFI
+124 VGMI
-130 IGLLVAKVGIPS
+130 TGLLIGLLVAKVGIPS
-142 FVVTLAVFL
+142 FVVTLAAFL
-151 GFQGLQL
+151 AFQGLQL
-158 VVIGKGGLIG
+158 VVVGQGGLIG
-168 IKAGPILAIMNSPMP
+168 IDAPPILAIMNTPMP
-183 LSFGWLL
+183 LAFGWTLL
-190 LGVIFVSYLLSS
+190 IIIFALYVGTS
-202 LFSRRKRAASGQQN
+202 LYSRRQRIASGQQN
-216 KPIGL
+216 KPLG
-221 VIIKSLTILIL
+221 ILIFKSVAIL
-232 GSAVIFYLNI
+232 VAGSAFVSFLNL
-242 ERGPNPEIFSL
+242 ERGANPAVTSL
-253 RGVPYVV
+253 KGVPYVV
-260 PIVMILLAGG
+260 PIVLILLAGG

-288 NAEAARRAGIRVAR
+288 NAEAARRAGIQVSR
-302 VRVTVFM
+302 VRITVFM
-309 ICSTFAGIAGILLSS
+309 ISSTFAGVAGILMAS

-384 LNLAITGA
+384 LNLAITGG
-392 VLLLAATADAIS
+392 VLLLAATADAITS
-404 RRKSRA
+404 RKSRTS
-410 GN
+410 

>member
-1 MSDQNAIQTGNEGS
+1 MSTQNTIQTGNEGS
-15 LLDTFR
+15 FLDAGK
-21 NYLIK
+21 NYINR
-26 VKSGETGSLPALLGL
+26 VKGGETGSLPALLGL
-41 LILVTIFAVA
+41 VILATIFAVA

-78 TFVLLLGEIDLA
+78 TFVLLLGEIDLS

-96 LSAAFLAVSM
+96 LSAAFLAITM
-106 SNYGVAWPLAV
+106 SEYGVAWPLAAV
-117 LIAISLG
+117 IAILLG
-124 TLVGFI
+124 MMIGFL

-142 FVVTLAVFL
+142 FVVTLAAFL
-151 GFQGLQL
+151 AFQGLQL
-158 VVIGKGGLIG
+158 VVVGKGGLIG
-168 IKAGPILAIMNSPMP
+168 IDAPPILAIMNTPMP
-183 LSFGWLL
+183 LIFGWILL
-190 LGVIFVSYLLSS
+190 AVIVVIYLGTSIYT
-202 LFSRRKRAASGQQN
+202 RIQRAASGQQN
-216 KPIGL
+216 KPIG
-221 VIIKSLTILIL
+221 ILIFRTIAL
-232 GSAVIFYLNI
+232 VVIGIGFVSFLNL
-242 ERGPNPEIFSL
+242 ERGANPAVTSL

-260 PIVMILLAGG
+260 PIVLILLAAG

-288 NAEAARRAGIRVAR
+288 NAEAARRAGIQVSR
-302 VRVTVFM
+302 VRITVFM
-309 ICSTFAGIAGILLSS
+309 ISSTFAGIAGILMAS

-349 VSLFGGRGRLSDA
+349 VSLFGGKGRLSDA

-384 LNLAITGA
+384 LNLAITGG
-392 VLLLAATADAIS
+392 VLLLAATADAITS
-404 RRKSRA
+404 RKSRTS
-410 GN
+410 

>member
-1 MSDQNAIQTGNEGS
+1 MSNQNTIQTGNEGS
-15 LLDTFR
+15 FLDAGR
-21 NYLIK
+21 NYLNR
-26 VKSGETGSLPALLGL
+26 VKGGETGSLPALLGL
-41 LILVTIFAVA
+41 VILATIFAVA

-78 TFVLLLGEIDLA
+78 TFVLLLGEIDLS

-96 LSAAFLAVSM
+96 LSAAFLAITM
-106 SNYGVAWPLAV
+106 SEYGVAWPIAAV
-117 LIAISLG
+117 IAISLG
-124 TLVGFI
+124 MLIGLL

-142 FVVTLAVFL
+142 FVVTLAAFL
-151 GFQGLQL
+151 AFQGLQL
-158 VVIGKGGLIG
+158 VVVGKGGLIG
-168 IKAGPILAIMNSPMP
+168 IDAPPILAIMNTPMP
-183 LSFGWLL
+183 LIFGWIL
-190 LGVIFVSYLLSS
+190 LGLIVLIYVGTSIYT
-202 LFSRRKRAASGQQN
+202 RVQRAASGQQN
-216 KPIGL
+216 KPIGIL
-221 VIIKSLTILIL
+221 VFRSIALIVVGAGFVSILNL
-232 GSAVIFYLNI
+232 
-242 ERGPNPEIFSL
+242 ERGANPAVTSL

-260 PIVMILLAGG
+260 PIVLILLAAG

-288 NAEAARRAGIRVAR
+288 NAEAARRAGIQVSR
-302 VRVTVFM
+302 VRIKVFM
-309 ICSTFAGIAGILLSS
+309 ISSTFAGIAGILMAS

-349 VSLFGGRGRLSDA
+349 VSLFGGKGRLSDA

-384 LNLAITGA
+384 LNLAITGG
-392 VLLLAATADAIS
+392 VLLLAATADAITS
-404 RRKSRA
+404 RKSRTS
-410 GN
+410 

>member
-1 MSDQNAIQTGNEGS
+1 MSTQNTIQTGNEGS
-15 LLDTFR
+15 FLDAGK
-21 NYLIK
+21 NYINR
-26 VKSGETGSLPALLGL
+26 VKGGETGSLPALLGL
-41 LILVTIFAVA
+41 VILATIFAVA

-78 TFVLLLGEIDLA
+78 TFVLLLGEIDLS

-96 LSAAFLAVSM
+96 LSAAFLAITM
-106 SNYGVAWPLAV
+106 SEYGVAWPLAAV
-117 LIAISLG
+117 IAILLG
-124 TLVGFI
+124 MMIGFL

-142 FVVTLAVFL
+142 FVVTLAAFL
-151 GFQGLQL
+151 AFQGLQL
-158 VVIGKGGLIG
+158 VVVGKGGLIG
-168 IKAGPILAIMNSPMP
+168 IDAPPILAIMNTPMP
-183 LSFGWLL
+183 LIFGWILL
-190 LGVIFVSYLLSS
+190 AVIVVIYLGTSIYT
-202 LFSRRKRAASGQQN
+202 RIQRAASGQQN
-216 KPIGL
+216 KPIGIL
-221 VIIKSLTILIL
+221 VFRSIALI
-232 GSAVIFYLNI
+232 VIGIGFVSFLNL
-242 ERGPNPEIFSL
+242 ERGANPAVTSL

-260 PIVMILLAGG
+260 PIVLILLAAG

-288 NAEAARRAGIRVAR
+288 NAEAARRAGIQVSR
-302 VRVTVFM
+302 VRITVFM
-309 ICSTFAGIAGILLSS
+309 ISSTFAGIAGILMAS

-349 VSLFGGRGRLSDA
+349 VSLFGGKGRLSDA

-384 LNLAITGA
+384 LNLAITGG
-392 VLLLAATADAIS
+392 VLLLAATADAITS
-404 RRKSRA
+404 RRSRTS
-410 GN
+410 

>member
-1 MSDQNAIQTGNEGS
+1 MSNQNAIQTGNEGS
-15 LLDTFR
+15 FLDAGR
-21 NYLIK
+21 NYIAR
-26 VKSGETGSLPALLGL
+26 VKGGETGSLPALLGL
-41 LILVTIFAVA
+41 VILATIFAVA

-96 LSAAFLAVSM
+96 LSAAFLAITM
-106 SNYGVAWPLAV
+106 SEYGFAWPIAAV
-117 LIAISLG
+117 IAIS
-124 TLVGFI
+124 VGMFI
-130 IGLLVAKVGIPS
+130 GFVIGLLVAKVGIPS
-142 FVVTLAVFL
+142 FVVTLAAFL
-151 GFQGLQL
+151 AFQGLQL
-158 VVIGKGGLIG
+158 VVVGKGGLIG
-168 IKAGPILAIMNSPMP
+168 IDAPPILAIMNTPMP
-183 LSFGWLL
+183 IAFGWILL
-190 LGVIFVSYLLSS
+190 IIIFALYLSTALY
-202 LFSRRKRAASGQQN
+202 SRRQRSASGQQN
-216 KPIGL
+216 KPLGIL
-221 VIIKSLTILIL
+221 IFRSATILVA
-232 GSAVIFYLNI
+232 GSAFVSFLNL
-242 ERGPNPEIFSL
+242 ERGANPAVTSL
-253 RGVPYVV
+253 KGVPYVV
-260 PIVMILLAGG
+260 PIVLILLAAG

-288 NAEAARRAGIRVAR
+288 NAEAARRAGIQVSR
-302 VRVTVFM
+302 VRITVFM
-309 ICSTFAGIAGILLSS
+309 ISSTFAGIAGILMAS

-384 LNLAITGA
+384 LNLAITGG
-392 VLLLAATADAIS
+392 VLLLAATADAITS
-404 RRKSRA
+404 RKSRTS
-410 GN
+410 

>member
-1 MSDQNAIQTGNEGS
+1 MSNPNAIQTGNEGS
-15 LLDTFR
+15 FLDAGR
-21 NYLIK
+21 NYIAR
-26 VKSGETGSLPALLGL
+26 VKGGETGSLPALLGL
-41 LILVTIFAVA
+41 VILATIFAVA

-96 LSAAFLAVSM
+96 LSAAFLAITM
-106 SNYGVAWPLAV
+106 SEYGFAWPIAAV
-117 LIAISLG
+117 IAIS
-124 TLVGFI
+124 VGMFI
-130 IGLLVAKVGIPS
+130 GFVIGLLVAKVGIPS
-142 FVVTLAVFL
+142 FVVTLAAFL
-151 GFQGLQL
+151 AFQGLQL
-158 VVIGKGGLIG
+158 VVVGKGGLIG
-168 IKAGPILAIMNSPMP
+168 IDAPPILAIMNTPMP
-183 LSFGWLL
+183 IAFGWILL
-190 LGVIFVSYLLSS
+190 IIIFALYLSTALY
-202 LFSRRKRAASGQQN
+202 SRRQRSASGQQN
-216 KPIGL
+216 KPLGIL
-221 VIIKSLTILIL
+221 IFRSATILVA
-232 GSAVIFYLNI
+232 GSAFVSFLNL
-242 ERGPNPEIFSL
+242 ERGANPAVTSL

-260 PIVMILLAGG
+260 PIVLILLAAG

-288 NAEAARRAGIRVAR
+288 NAEAARRAGIQVSR
-302 VRVTVFM
+302 VRITVFM
-309 ICSTFAGIAGILLSS
+309 ISSTFAGIAGILMAS

-384 LNLAITGA
+384 LNLAITGG
-392 VLLLAATADAIS
+392 VLLLAATADAITS
-404 RRKSRA
+404 RKSRTS
-410 GN
+410 